1 LTVLVAKHCGV
12 KKALDVASMHLLL
25 LVVTFTQTFLLYK
38 GFNDEDAGVKATMSY
53 QLQGGGRM
61 FPPVSR
67 EVYFFLY
74 ERNVIILLCIGQ
86 CSSLASP

>member
-1 LTVLVAKHCGV
+1 ML

-25 LVVTFTQTFLLYK
+25 LVVTFTQTFFLLYK

-74 ERNVIILLCIGQ
+74 ECNVIILLCIG
-86 CSSLASP
+86 L